1 MRNKFFYIAILII
14 ILAVSVNWIKEFD
27 RIHDNV
33 FLRDNFQIIK
43 FTKNIENKRYRE
55 DRVIVKY
62 KVGITSLDK
71 KSFFEKTGFKREIKL
86 INGFYLLERD
96 DLSIPMKEMI
106 SKLKEIPIIE
116 YVELDYL
123 AYAQSVVPNDPYF
136 TYQFYLRSNGQ
147 ILQIG
152 DNKIAPKIGADI
164 KAPDAWEYSKGSK
177 DIIIAVIDT
186 GVDFSHPDLRNK
198 LLEGYNFVKGNPYAI
213 DDNGHGTA
221 MSGIIAA
228 SSNNSLGIAGIC
240 WNCKILPI
248 KVLDKNGIGTH
259 SNIALGIQY
268 AINKGAKII
277 SLSLGSSSPSYL
289 LESAVEEAYNKGIPV
304 FAATGNDG
312 STSVLYPAAY
322 TSYVLGVGATNYT
335 DKKADFSNYGPEVG
349 VAAPGV
355 YILTTYIEGRYVYV
369 SGTSPATAVIAGI
382 AGLILSKKEFLTPD
396 ELYKILK
403 FSADDVNKAAYPG
416 VDVFIGYGRI
426 NAKTA
431 VAPIILN

>member
-1 MRNKFFYIAILII
+1 MRKSFFYIIILLII
-14 ILAVSVNWIKEFD
+14 FGVSVSWIKNFD
-27 RIHDNV
+27 RAQDKI
-33 FLRDNFQIIK
+33 FLKKNFQIIT
-43 FTKNIENKRYRE
+43 FTKKIENKRYRE

-62 KVGITSLDK
+62 KAGITALDK
-71 KSFFEKTGFKREIKL
+71 KSFFERTGFKKEVKL
-86 INGFYLLERD
+86 INGFYLLKRD

-106 SKLKEIPIIE
+106 SKLKELPIID
-116 YVELDYL
+116 YVEPDYI
-123 AYAQSVVPNDPYF
+123 AYAQSITPNDPYF
-136 TYQFYLRSNGQ
+136 TYQFYLKSNGQ

-164 KAPDAWEYSKGSK
+164 KATDAWEHSKGK
-177 DIIIAVIDT
+177 EEVIIAVIDT

-198 LLEGYNFVKGNPYAI
+198 LLEGYNFVKGDPYAI

-228 SSNNSLGIAGIC
+228 STNNSLGIAGIC

-248 KVLDKNGIGTH
+248 KVLDKDGVGSY

-268 AINKGAKII
+268 AINNGAKII
-277 SLSLGSSSPSYL
+277 SMSLGGSAPSYL
-289 LESAVEEAYNKGIPV
+289 LESAVKEAYTKGIPV

-312 STSVLYPAAY
+312 TTSVLYPAAY
-322 TSYVLGVGATNYT
+322 TSYVLGVGATNYV
-335 DKKADFSNYGPEVG
+335 DKKPNFSNYGPEVR

-355 YILTTYIEGRYVYV
+355 YILTTYVGGRYAYV
-369 SGTSPATAVIAGI
+369 SGTSPATAVVAGI
-382 AGLILSKKEFLTPD
+382 AGLIISKKEFLTPD
-396 ELYKILK
+396 ELYKILE

-416 VDVFIGYGRI
+416 VDVFMGYGRV

-431 VAPIILN
+431 LAPIILN